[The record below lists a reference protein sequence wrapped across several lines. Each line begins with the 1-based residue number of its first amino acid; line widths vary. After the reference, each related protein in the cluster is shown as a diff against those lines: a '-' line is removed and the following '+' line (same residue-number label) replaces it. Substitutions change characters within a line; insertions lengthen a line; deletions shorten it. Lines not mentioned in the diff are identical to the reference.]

1 MRQLLG
7 VPAFVR
13 LWLAAFF
20 GESAEWM
27 LQVALPVFLF
37 ATTGSAA
44 TTAFS
49 VVLGLLP
56 AVLLSPVAG
65 IVADRADRRVVL
77 AVVCVG
83 QAVVALPLLAGDGIP
98 VALVYVVMAAQAGL
112 ASVFE
117 PARNALVPELVGVEE
132 VTGANGLM
140 SVNGS
145 VARLAGGW
153 AGGALLGWGG
163 LDRVVLGYLGALA
176 VAALL
181 LARPFPASARPRVR
195 APRREPGAWRAGLQE
210 LTRDPRLR
218 ATGVTAVLV
227 SVAQG
232 MFLVLFVVFVLDVLH
247 GSEADAGLLR
257 GVQAIGGLA
266 AGFAVATLARRVSG
280 ATLLAWGSFATGLV
294 SALIWNTAA
303 LTTALGVYVGL
314 FAAAGGPAVLTGA
327 GLLAHVQSVAAPERA
342 GRVLSAVFA
351 VLATG
356 QAAGSLLA
364 GALVAATGPAVLLD
378 VQAGVYVVAGLVLLG
393 WLRRSPEPAVATVPS
408 TPPATSGLRGSPRTS
423 AREPHRVPGGGP
435 GSR

>member
-44 TTAFS
+44 TTALS

-65 IVADRADRRVVL
+65 VVADRWDRRIVL

-83 QAVVALPLLAGDGIP
+83 QAVVALPLLAGDGIS
-98 VALVYVVMAAQAGL
+98 VALVYAVMAAQAAL

-117 PARNALVPELVGVEE
+117 PARNALVPELVGVAE

-145 VARLAGGW
+145 VARLAGW

-163 LDRVVLGYLGALA
+163 LDRVVLGYLGAFA
-176 VAALL
+176 VAGVL
-181 LARPFPASARPRVR
+181 LARPFPRPVAPRVR
-195 APRREPGAWRAGLQE
+195 PAVREPVLAAWRAGLRE
-210 LTRDPRLR
+210 LTGDPRLR
-218 ATGVTAVLV
+218 ATGLTAVLV

-232 MFLVLFVVFVLDVLH
+232 MFLVLFVVFVLDVLR

-266 AGFAVATLARRVSG
+266 AGFAVATLARRVTG
-280 ATLLAWGSFATGLV
+280 AALLAWGSLATGLV

-314 FAAAGGPAVLTGA
+314 FAVAGGPAVLTGA
-327 GLLAHVQSVAAPERA
+327 GLLAHVQSVASPERA
-342 GRVLSAVFA
+342 GRVLSTVFA

-364 GALVAATGPAVLLD
+364 GALVVLTGPAVLLD

-393 WLRRSPEPAVATVPS
+393 WRKGSIWRSPGREVATVEECRLS
-408 TPPATSGLRGSPRTS
+408 SPPATST
-423 AREPHRVPGGGP
+423 
-435 GSR
+435 